1 MKVQVLGASGSVGRG
16 RNTAAFLLDEF
27 LLLDAGSVSRAL
39 TSKAQSRISHILLS
53 HAHLDHIK
61 SIPFL
66 IDNINTQKQKKSIAI
81 YSGREV
87 IQDLKRHIFNNRIW
101 PDFSV
106 IPSPEKALIRF
117 QTLSTKGF
125 ISIRGYRIYAFRVDH
140 TVPAYGYLIEDA
152 AGNCLMYSGDS
163 GPTEKIWQA
172 MKGHRVKA
180 LIIEVS
186 FPNALRKLALLSGHL
201 TPALLKQEIKKM
213 TVLPEK
219 LFITHTKSGYLRRIE
234 RELQSVK
241 GVPWEILHDGMEFI
255 IS

>member
-1 MKVQVLGASGSVGRG
+1 MKIQVLGASGSVGQG

-27 LLLDAGSVSRAL
+27 LLLDAGTVSRLL
-39 TSKAQSRISHILLS
+39 TSEAQSKISHILLS

-66 IDNINTQKQKKSIAI
+66 IDNINIKRQKKSITI

-87 IQDLKRHIFNNRIW
+87 IQDLRRHIFNNRIW

-106 IPSPEKALIRF
+106 IPSPEKALLRYHP
-117 QTLSTKGF
+117 LSTKGF
-125 ISIRGYRIYAFRVDH
+125 VSIRGYRIYAVRVDH
-140 TVPAYGYLIEDA
+140 MVPAYGYLIEDA
-152 AGNCLMYSGDS
+152 AGNCLMYSGDT

-172 MKGHRVKA
+172 MKGHQVKA

-186 FPNALRKLALLSGHL
+186 FPNALRKMALTSGHL
-201 TPALLKQEIKKM
+201 TPGLLKQEIKKM
-213 TVLPEK
+213 PVLPEK
-219 LFITHTKSGYLRRIE
+219 CYITHTKLGYRTTIE
-234 RELQSVK
+234 KELQSLK
-241 GVPWEILHDGMEFI
+241 EISWEILYDGKEII

>member
-1 MKVQVLGASGSVGRG
+1 MKIQVLGASGSVGQG

-27 LLLDAGSVSRAL
+27 LLLDAGSVSRTL
-39 TSKAQSRISHILLS
+39 TSEAQFKISHILLS

-66 IDNINTQKQKKSIAI
+66 IDNINTNKQKRSITI
-81 YSGREV
+81 YSGKEV

-106 IPSPEKALIRF
+106 IPSPEKGLIRF
-117 QTLSTKGF
+117 QPLSSKGF
-125 ISIRGYRIYAFRVDH
+125 IIIRGYRIYAVRVDH

-152 AGNCLMYSGDS
+152 AGNCLMYSGDT

-172 MKGHRVKA
+172 MTGRRVKA

-186 FPNALRKLALLSGHL
+186 FPNALRKMALLSGHL
-201 TPALLKQEIKKM
+201 TPGLLKQEIKKM
-213 TVLPEK
+213 TSLPEK
-219 LFITHTKSGYLRRIE
+219 LFITHTKLGHLMQIE
-234 RELQSVK
+234 RELQSIK
-241 GVPWEILHDGMEFI
+241 GLPWEILHDGMEI
-255 IS
+255 QIS

>member
-1 MKVQVLGASGSVGRG
+1 MKIQVLGASGSVGRG

-27 LLLDAGSVSRAL
+27 LLLDAGSVSRTL
-39 TSKAQSRISHILLS
+39 TSESQSKISHILLS

-66 IDNINTQKQKKSIAI
+66 IDNINTKKQKKSITI

-106 IPSPEKALIRF
+106 IPSPEKALLRF
-117 QTLSTKGF
+117 QPLSTKGF
-125 ISIRGYRIYAFRVDH
+125 LSIRGYRIYAIRVEH

-152 AGNCLMYSGDS
+152 IGNCLMYSGDT
-163 GPTEKIWQA
+163 GPTEKMWQA

-180 LIIEVS
+180 LIIEAS
-186 FPNALRKLALLSGHL
+186 FPNALRKMALLSGHL
-201 TPALLKQEIKKM
+201 TPALLRQEIKKM
-213 TVLPEK
+213 IPPPEK
-219 LFITHTKSGYLRRIE
+219 LFITHTKLGYLTRIE
-234 RELQSVK
+234 RELHSIK
-241 GVPWEILHDGMEFI
+241 GIPWEILHDGMEII